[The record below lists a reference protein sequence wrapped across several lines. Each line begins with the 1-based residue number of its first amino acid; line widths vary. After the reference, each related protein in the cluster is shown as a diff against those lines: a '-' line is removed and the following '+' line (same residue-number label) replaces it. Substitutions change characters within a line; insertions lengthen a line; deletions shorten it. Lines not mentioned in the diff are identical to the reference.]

1 MRPKHILKAAFL
13 FTLPL
18 LAGCKV
24 DIDAPQTPTVIVSP
38 TLHETAIAR
47 LATRTPTPTDTPSP
61 SMTSTA
67 TYTPTDTASPT
78 QTATHTPSSTATIRP
93 SATATLT
100 LTHTPTDTPSPRA
113 TSTTTH
119 TPTYTA
125 SPTQTV
131 THTPTDT
138 ATITPSATA
147 TPTLTHTPTD
157 TPTTTQTP
165 SKTATLTLTATA
177 NPTDPPSTTPT
188 HTAAPTAIPTQTR
201 TPTLTPTE
209 PIPQL
214 EIPTATP
221 GTTNTFTPFPTIT
234 PNMTATWAAENAPGL
249 TPTRTPGG
257 IYTLTPTSTY
267 PPTLTLP
274 PNATAGGNGTFYDPN
289 AAPSGQEALPVA
301 PAGETGP
308 GGPALREQEYIVVS
322 YAGQVVPLLDLPG
335 GIGTGSAMAQ
345 GAVFAVSGS
354 GQVASVGYDRWLY
367 VNGQRVIVSPASQFG
382 LHENL
387 SYGDLIWSP
396 DGQRLAMRI
405 DAADPSAFNGIDS
418 GIWIYEPATNQS
430 WQIFRNT
437 YQGAQL
443 DEQQRAVTAQWAP
456 NGLVLV
462 VTVDTPL
469 GRANVFMPV
478 DHDANQYISA
488 IPYAYATWAPDS
500 ASLIVSGYKWGAMTV
515 VGRVALDTNW
525 TYTEYLN
532 QQTAGLVMQAAIQLY
547 DGRIAFLGGP
557 TPDSFALYAVQPAP
571 GAQPVRLSQLISGQV
586 VSAEWNAE
594 RTAALVTAQM
604 GGTYR
609 LWIVRTDGTAQD
621 LTPAVGAPDAAHWR

>member
-1 MRPKHILKAAFL
+1 L
-13 FTLPL
+13 FALL
-18 LAGCKV
+18 LAGCNM
-24 DIDAPQTPTVIVSP
+24 DIDAPQTPTIIVSP
-38 TLHETAIAR
+38 TLDETAVAR
-47 LATRTPTPTDTPSP
+47 LATRTPT
-61 SMTSTA
+61 
-67 TYTPTDTASPT
+67 YTASPT
-78 QTATHTPSSTATIRP
+78 PTATTTHTPTGTATPTPSATRTATATATHTPTG
-93 SATATLT
+93 TATLT
-100 LTHTPTDTPSPRA
+100 PSA
-113 TSTTTH
+113 TRTATGTATR

-125 SPTQTV
+125 SPTPTATA
-131 THTPTDT
+131 THTPTGT
-138 ATITPSATA
+138 ATLTPSATSI
-147 TPTLTHTPTD
+147 PTLTPTD

-177 NPTDPPSTTPT
+177 SPTGTPSTTPSTTPT
-188 HTAAPTAIPTQTR
+188 HTAVPTAVPTDTR
-201 TPTLTPTE
+201 TPTRTPTE
-209 PIPQL
+209 SIAQL
-214 EIPTATP
+214 GIPTATP
-221 GTTNTFTPFPTIT
+221 GTTPTFTPFPTIT
-234 PNMTATWAAENAPGL
+234 PNISATWEAENAPGPA
-249 TPTRTPGG
+249 PTRTPGG

-267 PPTLTLP
+267 PPTLTVP
-274 PNATAGGNGTFYDPN
+274 PNATAEGNGTFYDPN

-308 GGPALREQEYIVVS
+308 SGPAIREQEYIVVS

-335 GIGTGSAMAQ
+335 GIGAGPALAQ
-345 GAVFAVSGS
+345 GEVFAVSGG

-387 SYGDLIWSP
+387 SFGDLVWSP
-396 DGQRLAMRI
+396 DGQRLAMRV

-418 GIWIYEPATNQS
+418 GIWIYEPATNRS

-443 DEQQRAVTAQWAP
+443 DEQRRAVTAQWAP
-456 NGLVLV
+456 NGLALV

-478 DHDANQYISA
+478 DHDANQFVNA

-500 ASLIVSGYKWGAMTV
+500 ASLIVSGHKWGEMTV

-532 QQTAGLVMQAAIQLY
+532 QQTTGLVMQAATPLY

-557 TPDSFALYAVQPAP
+557 TPDAFALYAVQPVP
-571 GAQPVRLSQLISGQV
+571 GAQPVRLSQSINGQI
-586 VSAEWNAE
+586 VSAEWNSE
-594 RTAALVTAQM
+594 HTAVLVTVQI

-621 LTPAVGAPDAAHWR
+621 STPAVGVPDAAHWR